1 MKRLRSKQNTQIEL
15 TSLLDVIFIVLM
27 IVVCNQQ
34 INMTEKTQEARAA
47 VEQAQEMEQ
56 SAEDARAE
64 AEAEK
69 ALFEEH
75 REMYEEINSQMSI
88 VTVYADYTPSSP
100 SERSLYLIADT
111 QSSKKIQVSAG
122 TEKTAFAQLEEE
134 LDAAVK
140 TADDAGKPVIISI
153 NTERILYRD
162 ESRLSGIVDDL
173 FRRYDNI
180 YLKQS
185 SGKDVYE
192 RNKR

>member
-47 VEQAQEMEQ
+47 VEEAQEMEQ

-100 SERSLYLIADT
+100 SDRSLYLIVDT

-180 YLKQS
+180 YLKQT
-185 SGKDVYE
+185 GGGEDG
-192 RNKR
+192 N